1 MQRKRA
7 GVIDCVHPG
16 QAEVNIPAQQISF
29 GEFELDVRAGE
40 LRKGERRIR
49 LQEQPFQILLMLL
62 EHPGEVV
69 TREEICNRLW
79 PNGTI
84 VEFDHSIGTAV
95 KKLRQALND
104 EADSPRYV
112 ETLPRRGFRFVFP
125 HVEVL
130 DAEPAVGKD
139 ARDSAAVEPAP
150 QQTARLGDPVITPAR
165 GAGLVTS
172 TTAGSGTSFPLRA
185 KRQLWLV
192 LASAA
197 VLLAAV
203 ALFANWWRHRSRSE
217 TLDES
222 SLAQVTT
229 SIGADIMP
237 SLSPD
242 GSAVAY
248 SSDKNGSFEI
258 YVKTIAHG
266 GREIQLTTD
275 GNENFEPAWSPD
287 GTQIAYYSRKKDG
300 IWLIPALGGTVRRLT
315 DFGSWPAWSPDSSR
329 IVFQSQG
336 MMDYSQTA
344 YAAMP
349 PSMLWVVQ
357 VQGGALTELTQPGN
371 PSGGHGAPSWSPD
384 GKHIAFS
391 STSTGLAEIWMVPA
405 NGGTPQRL
413 VAGVVCD
420 PVYGPGGRYLY
431 FSQTHLESNQ
441 QKGTAPTF
449 ALMRLALTPEGAA
462 HGNPELVKE
471 SGTVIYKGL
480 HFSANG
486 GFLAFSAIADNN
498 NLQSVR
504 VSPATGEAIG
514 DPAPFTRDTA
524 MRKTSPRFS
533 PDGSQIAYSLVQSG
547 ENIAVWMVDADGK
560 NAHPVGVMAAN
571 SVLPGWL
578 PGDGRLTFQG
588 EQNGREVIE
597 AFDLSTGAT
606 SVLREFGEN
615 DAPLRISPDGKQVA
629 YGKRQGGSV
638 NVWVAP
644 VNKDGPAKQLTFGK
658 GLMSYGCWSPDG
670 KTIGFEVRLEV
681 GLEIAIVPST
691 GGPVTMLTADHQPS
705 LPNDWSPDGDKIV
718 FAGLRNGAWN
728 VWWVSRSTR
737 QERQVTHYTRDNIQM
752 LYPAWSPRGDQIV
765 YEYSETTGNI
775 WTMRVK

>member
-1 MQRKRA
+1 LCASATGR
-7 GVIDCVHPG
+7 
-16 QAEVNIPAQQISF
+16 VNISTQRISF
-29 GEFELDVRAGE
+29 GEFELDVRTGE

-62 EHPGEVV
+62 EHPGQLV
-69 TREEICNRLW
+69 TREEICNRIW
-79 PNGTI
+79 PDGTI
-84 VEFDHSIGTAV
+84 VEFEHSIGTAV

-104 EADSPRYV
+104 EADNPRYV

-130 DAEPAVGKD
+130 RAEPAAEKAG
-139 ARDSAAVEPAP
+139 RDSAAVEPAP
-150 QQTARLGDPVITPAR
+150 QQAARLKDPVITPAW
-165 GAGLVTS
+165 GAGLVTR
-172 TTAGSGTSFPLRA
+172 TTAGVETGVPSQA
-185 KRQLWLV
+185 KRRLWLV
-192 LASAA
+192 LVSAA

-222 SLAQVTT
+222 SLTQVTT

-258 YVKTIAHG
+258 YVRTPAPG

-287 GTQIAYYSRKKDG
+287 GTQIAYHSRKKGG
-300 IWLIPALGGTVRRLT
+300 IWLIPALGGTARRLT
-315 DFGSWPAWSPDSSR
+315 DFGSWPAWSPDGSR

-336 MMDYSQTA
+336 MNDYSQTS

-349 PSMLWVVQ
+349 PSTLWVVRA
-357 VQGGALTELTQPGN
+357 QGGAPTQLTQPGN
-371 PSGGHGAPSWSPD
+371 PGGGHGAPSWSPD
-384 GKHIAFS
+384 GKYIAFS
-391 STSTGLAEIWMVPA
+391 STSTGLAEIWMIPA

-441 QKGTAPTF
+441 QKGTALTF
-449 ALMRLALTPEGAA
+449 ALMRLALTSEGTAD
-462 HGNPELVKE
+462 GDPELVKE

-486 GFLAFSAIADNN
+486 RLLAFSAIADNN

-504 VSPATGEAIG
+504 VSPATGEGVG
-514 DPAPFTRDTA
+514 DPVELTRDTA

-547 ENIAVWMVDADGK
+547 EDIAVWMVDADGK
-560 NAHPVGVMAAN
+560 NAHPLGVMATN

-578 PGDGRLTFQG
+578 PSGGRLTFQG
-588 EQNGREVIE
+588 EQNGQKVIE
-597 AFDLSTGAT
+597 AIDMSTGTT

-615 DAPLRISPDGKQVA
+615 DAPLRLSPDGKQVA
-629 YGKRQGGSV
+629 YGESQGGAV

-644 VNKDGPAKQLTFGK
+644 INKEGGPPKQLTFGK

-670 KTIGFEVRLEV
+670 GTIAFEDAFR
-681 GLEIAIVPST
+681 IAVVPST
-691 GGPVTMLTADHQPS
+691 GGPVTVLTADRHPS
-705 LPNDWSPDGDKIV
+705 FPNDWSPDGDKIV
-718 FAGLRNGAWN
+718 FAGLRNGVWN

-737 QERQVTHYTRDNIQM
+737 QEHQVTHYTSENIQL

-765 YEYSETTGNI
+765 YEYSETIGNV
-775 WTMRVK
+775 WTMRVR